1 MSKIFTVREAEQLI
15 PQLERIVENLMANKR
30 NAMEIGEDLARM
42 QEEIKRKAGKDNEAL
57 EIVNKQT
64 ELEFMIKVI
73 NEGLDAIEMLGAE
86 PKDLDLGLVDF
97 PAMIEGEPALLCWKF
112 GEKNIRY
119 YHGHEEGYSG
129 RKPLAREK
137 EVKETS

>member
-1 MSKIFTVREAEQLI
+1 MSKIFTVMEAEQLI
-15 PQLERIVENLMANKR
+15 PQLERIVENLIANKR

-73 NEGLDAIEMLGAE
+73 NEGLDAIELLGAE

-97 PAMIEGEPALLCWKF
+97 PAMIEGQPALLCWKY
-112 GEKNIRY
+112 GEKSIRY

-129 RKPLAREK
+129 RKPLAPQK
-137 EVKETS
+137 AIKGS